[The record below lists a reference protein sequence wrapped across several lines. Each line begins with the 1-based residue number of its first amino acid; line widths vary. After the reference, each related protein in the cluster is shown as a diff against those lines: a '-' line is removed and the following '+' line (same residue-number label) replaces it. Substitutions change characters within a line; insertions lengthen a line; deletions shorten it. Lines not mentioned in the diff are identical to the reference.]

1 MSNYKLKYTPEA
13 LFGVENFKR
22 AGDKSILKKLDKL
35 LEELIE
41 HPRSGTGHP
50 EQLKGYPNKE
60 RWSRHITKKHR
71 LVYDIE
77 EEVIVVLIISVY
89 GHYDDD

>member
-60 RWSRHITKKHR
+60 RWSRHITNYTTSLSFKVGTKGA
-71 LVYDIE
+71 DA
-77 EEVIVVLIISVY
+77 
-89 GHYDDD
+89 